1 MIYFSDAFGS
11 ITRCVPERI
20 YQGSAEGNRL
30 FLVAPFAQNTDVSVA
45 FCLPDGTSTER
56 YRMEYAGEMEGVRD
70 AVGGAMYG
78 WRLNLPVCV
87 TNRYGSVLVQFYR
100 TTMTDSLAS
109 FSSRFTVERGVAAA
123 LPSAPGADI
132 YQSIV
137 EALSAIGADLHNG
150 YYAARAIYAWNAS
163 HSYGGQEITFYPVG
177 EYGAFV
183 RSKTANQGQEPY
195 QNGVLNT
202 AYWEEVANFNRISDD
217 FFGELRALASAAAAS
232 ASAAAQTVEQGRA
245 DVAELLEEG
254 TQAVET
260 IATRAEQAMRRAEE
274 LAALLGENLGK
285 DVLVVAKLPAQP
297 EAGKLY
303 LLVKGEESLFEL
315 WTYSDGTWANLGG
328 ADILLRTTEFFY
340 RTLSVADW
348 SSQSQTVAVEEM
360 RADDEILVLP
370 TDGFSARYIDCGV
383 RAAEIVDAGIRFVCT
398 TVPSVDL
405 SVCLAVTHRQEVP
418 PIETIAGYTKDETD
432 ALLAA
437 QTAKLEAS
445 DAALGVRVDEIL
457 SGAKSVAHAV
467 SADTATEATHAVSA
481 DTAAEATH
489 AVSADTA
496 TEATHAGSADTATE
510 ATHAATADAAK
521 DSRVDEILSGAKSVA
536 HAVSADTAAEA
547 THAVSADTATEA
559 THAVSADTAAEATHA
574 TSSDQTERD
583 GQGQI
588 IAQTYAPISA
598 LAGKADT
605 SGNYPNLTAG
615 RVANMLSIVVNG
627 QTTEFDGSSP
637 KTVAVVAPEGAAD
650 AVRFTAQA
658 LTAEQQAQAREN
670 IGAVSADE
678 LAGSGTQWEA
688 LVAADA
694 ALDARIDGILDGS
707 TPVANAQEAESAAEA
722 TRATCDSE
730 GRTIAETYALR
741 PSVETL
747 HIAADAWVGQTGTD
761 PFRYCAAATVNCTI
775 GDSVVELFCDQPILF
790 AKYGFAI
797 GQIEGQQLTLY
808 AIDCPVE
815 AVELSVGIYNS

>member
-315 WTYSDGTWANLGG
+315 WTYSDGTWVNLGG

-445 DAALGVRVDEIL
+445 DAALGV
-457 SGAKSVAHAV
+457 
-467 SADTATEATHAVSA
+467 
-481 DTAAEATH
+481 
-489 AVSADTA
+489 
-496 TEATHAGSADTATE
+496 
-510 ATHAATADAAK
+510 
-521 DSRVDEILSGAKSVA
+521 RVDEILSGAKSVA